1 MSEGV
6 GVPHAPL
13 FACGMTYPEAAV
25 GIATDSEARS
35 AEHAGRVAPSRP
47 VDIADHVGGGVLPGS
62 AGSMITAG
70 ARG

>member
-1 MSEGV
+1 MSAGV

-35 AEHAGRVAPSRP
+35 AEHAEDVGSSRP
-47 VDIADHVGGGVLPGS
+47 VDIADHVGGGVLP
-62 AGSMITAG
+62 APQEA
-70 ARG
+70 

>member
-25 GIATDSEARS
+25 GIGIWGEARS
-35 AEHAGRVAPSRP
+35 TEHAESVGSSMTM
-47 VDIADHVGGGVLPGS
+47 DIIDTGALCALPGS
-62 AGSMITAG
+62 RRKRAKRG
-70 ARG
+70 ARA